1 MGDHFVLFVDRLIT
15 ESTLEAVIEST
26 YQLQHPTPTTIQDI
40 MESSHQI
47 DMNTLSSPSK
57 FVQCR
62 ICHDEDDDS
71 NMEAPCSCCGS
82 LKKEQDD
89 TFEDC
94 VGSSGGDLW
103 EKVCF
108 WSSLWASY
116 AHRKC
121 VQKWCNEKGDTICE
135 ICHQQFKPDYTA
147 PPPLYHYSGIPMNFR
162 GNWEISRR
170 DLQNPGFI
178 AMVTTDHGYLDT
190 DFADEYSAPSSRSL
204 LCCRIVA
211 IIVLS
216 LSLSH
221 THTHIHT
228 KQVETCEYPLS
239 KSFNKKKY
247 AMMAEK
253 ELEEGFMVLL
263 VLRHTL
269 PILLSGAGEYSLTL
283 FTLMVLRTIGI
294 LFPIYIMVRVFT
306 VIQRRRHQQD
316 PQISPA
322 TSDEENDF
330 AYPSRFIQI
339 R

>member
-82 LKKEQDD
+82 LK
-89 TFEDC
+89 
-94 VGSSGGDLW
+94 
-103 EKVCF
+103 
-108 WSSLWASY
+108 Y

-211 IIVLS
+211 II
-216 LSLSH
+216 
-221 THTHIHT
+221 
-228 KQVETCEYPLS
+228 
-239 KSFNKKKY
+239 
-247 AMMAEK
+247 
-253 ELEEGFMVLL
+253 FMVLL